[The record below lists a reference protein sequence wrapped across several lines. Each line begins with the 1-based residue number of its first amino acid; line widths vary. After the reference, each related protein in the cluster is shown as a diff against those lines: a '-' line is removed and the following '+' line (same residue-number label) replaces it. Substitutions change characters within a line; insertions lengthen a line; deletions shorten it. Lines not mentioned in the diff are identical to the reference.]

1 VTLSLGYHVGDAL
14 ELARQLPD
22 DSLDMIV
29 TSPPYWFVRNYQ
41 VEGQWGLEPT
51 IEAFVANLVGLFG
64 ELRRALKPTGTCWLN
79 LGDSYARR
87 GTAPM
92 RPDHSVN
99 ELTGT
104 RGQQGYSKASAVDA
118 PKPLSGL
125 KPKDLIGA
133 PWRVA
138 LALQAAGWWLRS
150 DIVWVKPNILP
161 SSVRDRPAP
170 AHEYLFLLTKA
181 PRYYYD
187 DIAVREPVTGS
198 AHSRSSTKIVRARD
212 AHRPCPKEA
221 PHDGVKGP
229 RARNNESWSRAVGN
243 VGSTTR
249 NCRDVW
255 TIPTQQVRHEHF
267 ATFPEEL
274 ARRCLLAGS
283 SSHGVCSACGA
294 PWVRIVERASTGDLR
309 KNGTDLDLIEG
320 NKLALG
326 HTWPEPITLGWAP
339 GCACEAPV
347 EPALVLDP
355 FMGSGTVARVCEA
368 LGRCWIGFDLDPK
381 NAEIARKRLSGVQR
395 EMTEVL

>member
-14 ELARQLPD
+14 ELARRLPSGSVD
-22 DSLDMIV
+22 CIV
-29 TSPPYWFVRNYQ
+29 TSPPYWFVRDYQ

-51 IEAFVANLVGLFG
+51 IEAFVANLVRLFE
-64 ELRRALKPTGTCWLN
+64 ELRRALKPSGTCWLN

-104 RGQQGYSKASAVDA
+104 RGLQGYSKASAVDA

-150 DIVWVKPNILP
+150 DIIWDKTNVLP
-161 SSVRDRPAP
+161 SSVRDRPATS
-170 AHEYLFLLTKA
+170 HEYLFLLTKCD
-181 PRYYYD
+181 RYYYD
-187 DIAVREPVTGS
+187 DIAIREPVTGT
-198 AHSRSSTKIVRARD
+198 AHSGPASNPRARD
-212 AHRPCPKEA
+212 SHRPGRRT
-221 PHDGVKGP
+221 DGGVANPTGRKGFSSFLGTYSP
-229 RARNNESWSRAVGN
+229 AGA
-243 VGSTTR
+243 TR

-255 TIPTQQVRHEHF
+255 RMTIQQTKHEHF

-274 ARRCLLAGS
+274 PRRCILAGS

-294 PWVRIVERASTGDLR
+294 PWTRIVERASTGDLR
-309 KNGTDLDLIEG
+309 RNSTELDLIEG

-326 HTWPEPITLGWAP
+326 HTWPEPRSVGWRA
-339 GCACEAPV
+339 GCTCDAPV

-355 FMGSGTVARVCEA
+355 FMGSGTTARVCEA
-368 LGRCWIGFDLDPK
+368 LGRRWIGFDLDPR
-381 NAEIARKRLSGVQR
+381 NAEIARRRLAGVQR
-395 EMTEVL
+395 EMVEVL

>member
-1 VTLSLGYHVGDAL
+1 VTLTLGYHLGDAL
-14 ELARQLPD
+14 ELSRQLPD
-22 DSLDMIV
+22 DSVDCIV
-29 TSPPYWFVRNYQ
+29 TSPPYWWLRDYKI
-41 VEGQWGLEPT
+41 EGQWGLEPT
-51 IEAFVANLVGLFG
+51 IEVFVAALVELFAQ
-64 ELRRALKPTGTCWLN
+64 LRRALKSTGTLWLN

-104 RGQQGYSKASAVDA
+104 RGLQGAVDS

-138 LALQAAGWWLRS
+138 LALQADGWWLRS
-150 DIVWVKPNILP
+150 DIIWMKPNILP

-187 DIAVREPVTGS
+187 DIAVREPTGG
-198 AHSRSSTKIVRARD
+198 AKPRYRGTGEGRG
-212 AHRPCPKEA
+212 PKVA
-221 PHDGVKGP
+221 PHDGVKIGRV
-229 RARNNESWSRAVGN
+229 RANSNLASKINGGWDSMTRA
-243 VGSTTR
+243 
-249 NCRDVW
+249 CRDVW
-255 TIPTQQVRHEHF
+255 SIPTQPVQYSHF
-267 ATFPEEL
+267 ATFPEAL
-274 ARRCLLAGS
+274 ARRCILAGS
-283 SSHGVCSACGA
+283 STHGVCSACGR
-294 PWVRIVERASTGDLR
+294 PWTRIVERASTGALR
-309 KNGTDLDLIEG
+309 RNSTELALIES

-326 HTWPEPITLGWAP
+326 HTWPEPRTLGWAP
-339 GCACEAPV
+339 GCACDAPV

-355 FMGSGTVARVCEA
+355 FMGSGTTARVCEA
-368 LGRCWIGFDLDPK
+368 LGRRWIGFDLDPK